1 MHPFLT
7 KLGIRAEVQEF
18 FAPCY
23 DTDRFGNLVFSYGR
37 QYETYGMAFHATPTT
52 ESCWQ
57 AGNSDLACIRE
68 VFICGSAMEAIAWLH
83 VHYAAFTRT
92 DTLLFLAIGNKPGP
106 EHFRCLEG
114 RAKSRRISLIFGS
127 DLLGKVCDLKT
138 AAALHRQPA
147 AVSAGDEQVTVTFR
161 NDNYTFSYDA
171 FSLNAFEKASNYYF
185 KMRTLKPIGFNT
197 WLDLLESRTFN
208 Q

>member
-18 FAPCY
+18 FAPWY
-23 DTDRFGNLVFSYGR
+23 HTDPSGNLVFSYGR
-37 QYETYGMAFHATPTT
+37 HYETYGMAFHSIPTT

-68 VFICGSAMEAIAWLH
+68 VFICGSAMEAVAWLH
-83 VHYAAFTRT
+83 IHYSACTHT
-92 DTLLFLAIGNKPGP
+92 DTLFFLSIGNKPGP
-106 EHFRCLEG
+106 EHFCCLAG
-114 RAKSRRISLIFGS
+114 KAKSLRISLLFGN

-138 AAALHRQPA
+138 ASALHSQPA

-161 NDNYTFSYDA
+161 NKNYIFSYKA
-171 FSLNAFEKASNYYF
+171 FSLNAFERASNYYF
-185 KMRTLKPIGFNT
+185 KLRTLKPKGFNT
-197 WLDLLESRTFN
+197 WLDLLKSRAFN